1 MIRYTPCDV
10 NTQENDLYRC
20 HVTQLVTFKLWI
32 YSLTNQ
38 VMYSTEAFEF
48 MSKQSWSIYHTLQQ
62 YSKSLDYV
70 MLYKQKVEHHA
81 QRVRLEVILK

>member
-1 MIRYTPCDV
+1 
-10 NTQENDLYRC
+10 
-20 HVTQLVTFKLWI
+20 
-32 YSLTNQ
+32 
-38 VMYSTEAFEF
+38 MYSTEAFEF